1 MIFGD
6 FLSILFKIVFIALII
21 VSIVAIKKNK
31 DMKKIVVVPLILE
44 ALSIFGFAFWDVI
57 ENIVYKTDLQSYAI
71 FDLVLG
77 GIFVAGPIFAIAGI
91 IISNKNRSKNINEDY
106 RVLWSIGMIGNLI
119 SLVISLLFFA
129 LIAFVWFYV
138 VPAIEE
144 WLKNFIDELSKWGGN
159 T

>member
-1 MIFGD
+1 MIFGE

>member
-57 ENIVYKTDLQSYAI
+57 ENIVYKIDLQSYAI

>member
-6 FLSILFKIVFIALII
+6 FLSILFKIVFIARII

-91 IISNKNRSKNINEDY
+91 RQDGCLRRINE
-106 RVLWSIGMIGNLI
+106 
-119 SLVISLLFFA
+119 
-129 LIAFVWFYV
+129 
-138 VPAIEE
+138 
-144 WLKNFIDELSKWGGN
+144 
-159 T
+159 TT

>member
-6 FLSILFKIVFIALII
+6 FLSILFKIGFIALII